1 MAHQSILDVM
11 REGGY
16 DPRHGRP
23 IPIERIYAANTISY
37 EDYKAEV
44 ERQRRVNQA
53 GSNAA
58 AISAMEADAAQLE
71 ERAVRA
77 GVPRR
82 YLQYAIDLTHVDELR
97 DGGVY
102 IYGEQGTHKTT
113 LACSMLRGWLHEN
126 PFGTARFI
134 RSTTLM
140 AELKDTFAT
149 RESEAL
155 LIAQYAS
162 VGLLAVDDLG
172 KEDVSGKAAPR
183 LWELFDRRYGEM
195 LPTIVTSQYS
205 PQEIGEHIGGDGRTG
220 LAIVRR
226 FGETYTPINMG
237 Q

>member
-23 IPIERIYAANTISY
+23 IPIELIYAANTISY

-58 AISAMEADAAQLE
+58 AINAMEADAAQLE

-172 KEDVSGKAAPR
+172 KEDVGGKAAPR